1 MRISP
6 IGRSMFV
13 AAALSVCISG
23 TALAQTAWDMPTPY
37 PDTTFHT
44 QNVQQFAEDVAKAT
58 NGKLTINVHS
68 GGSLFKHPE
77 IKNAVRGGQ
86 VPVGEF
92 LLSNIANENPVY
104 GVDSVPFLATDHA
117 AAKTLWD
124 ASREQVA
131 ALLDKEGL
139 MPLYAVAW
147 PPQGLYSNKP
157 LNSVDDLRGM
167 RFRAYNPATSRIA
180 ELTGAVPT
188 QIEVPDLPQAFTTG
202 RVDAMITSASTG
214 AGSKAWDFVS
224 HYYDVQAWLP
234 KNIIVVNKRAFR
246 QLDEAT
252 QKAVMEAAAQA
263 EQRGWDMSLKEMEEK
278 NAMLKDNGMTVQ
290 PPGEDL
296 RAGLARIGE
305 QMSAEW
311 AKSAGAEGQAI
322 LEAYRAK

>member
-13 AAALSVCISG
+13 ATALSVCFAG
-23 TALAQTAWDMPTPY
+23 TALAETWDMPTPY

-44 QNVQQFAEDVAKAT
+44 QNVRQFAEDVAKAT
-58 NGKLTINVHS
+58 DGKLTINVHS

-104 GVDSVPFLATDHA
+104 GVDSVPFLATDYA
-117 AAKTLWD
+117 AAKKLWD

-147 PPQGLYSNKP
+147 PPQGLYSTKP
-157 LNSVDDLRGM
+157 LKTVDDLRGM

-202 RVDAMITSASTG
+202 RVEAMITSASTG
-214 AGSKAWDFVS
+214 SGAKAWDFVK

-246 QLDEAT
+246 RLDEAT
-252 QKAVMEAAAQA
+252 QKAVLDAAATA
-263 EQRGWDMSLKEMEEK
+263 ETRGWEMSMKEMEEK
-278 NAMLKDNGMTVQ
+278 NAMLKDNGMTVE
-290 PPGEDL
+290 PPGDEL
-296 RAGLARIGE
+296 RAGLAKIGE
-305 QMSAEW
+305 QMTDEW
-311 AKSAGAEGQAI
+311 AQKAGAEGKAI
-322 LEAYRAK
+322 LEAYRGK